1 MKYWYENWFD
11 ENYLELYKHRDS
23 TDAKLHVKLIEK
35 KINITREMA
44 ILDLCCGDGR
54 HSILF
59 HEKGYLISGIDQSEV
74 LINQGKKKY
83 STLNISVGDMR
94 SIKGKYDLILS
105 LFTSF
110 GYFDDDDENFK
121 TLKSISNALKPGG
134 YLWLDYLNSF
144 NVISNLVPFSQ
155 TEISE
160 NITVLENRSIKNNM
174 VIKDIIIGENA
185 YQERVKLYCK
195 DELSEMFLQNGITPI
210 EVYGDYEGHIW
221 SKTSKRTIIYGV
233 KNEPC
238 N

>member
-1 MKYWYENWFD
+1 MKHWYENWFD

-23 TDAKLHVKLIEK
+23 TDAKLQVELIEK

-44 ILDLCCGDGR
+44 ILDLGCGDGR

-59 HEKGYLISGIDQSEV
+59 HQKGYLINGIDQSVV

-83 STLNISVGDMR
+83 PTLNLSVGDMR
-94 SIKGKYDLILS
+94 FINGKYDLILS

-121 TLKSISNALKPGG
+121 VLKSISNALNPGG

-144 NVISNLVPFSQ
+144 NVISNLVPFSER
-155 TEISE
+155 EISE
-160 NITVLENRSIKNNM
+160 NITVSENRRIKNNM
-174 VIKDIIIGENA
+174 VIKDIMFGEHK

-195 DELSEMFLQNGITPI
+195 DKLSEMFLQNAITPL
-210 EVYGDYEGHIW
+210 EVFGDYDGSSWE
-221 SKTSKRTIIYGV
+221 KNSKRTIIYG
-233 KNEPC
+233 KKS
-238 N
+238 